1 MKIEDLL
8 GAVVQSGMSKSSNDR
23 MKNSLGG
30 GGLLDGLA
38 GMLGGASGQGAQ
50 ASSADD
56 GGLLG
61 GLAGMLGGSSNAIP
75 QAAPSGSAG
84 GGMLGGLLG
93 GILNE
98 AGRAVGGNKNLA
110 LGGLGALVG
119 SLLGGKKGLG
129 GAVGGGLMALLGAM
143 AFQALKSKPG
153 QQPKVPLGLA
163 APRTEAEHAELER
176 NSELVLK
183 AMINAAK
190 ADGRIDEGEISRI
203 LGKVQESGL
212 DSDAQDFLTAEMRK
226 PMETA
231 NLVMAAKGRPELAAE
246 LYAASLLA
254 IEVDTPAE
262 KMYLDQLAAGLGL
275 SPQVAQRIHQVVGL
289 QPA

>member
-8 GAVVQSGMSKSSNDR
+8 GAVVQSGMTKSSNDR

-30 GGLLDGLA
+30 GGLLDSLS
-38 GMLGGASGQGAQ
+38 GMLGGASGGSAQ
-50 ASSADD
+50 ASSPDD

-61 GLAGMLGGSSNAIP
+61 GLADMLGGSSKPAT
-75 QAAPSGSAG
+75 QAAPSGG
-84 GGMLGGLLG
+84 GALGGLLG

-119 SLLGGKKGLG
+119 TLLGGGKKGLG

-143 AFQALKSKPG
+143 AFQALKAKAG
-153 QQPKVPLGLA
+153 QPARVPLGLA
-163 APRTEAEHAELER
+163 RPRTPEEHAELEQ
-176 NSELVLK
+176 NQALVLRS
-183 AMINAAK
+183 MINAAK
-190 ADGRIDEGEISRI
+190 SDGRIDENEIRRI
-203 LGKVQESGL
+203 LGKVQESGA
-212 DSDAQDFLTAEMRK
+212 DSEAQDFLTAEMRK
-226 PMETA
+226 PMETGS
-231 NLVMAAKGRPELAAE
+231 LVAAAKGRPELAAQM
-246 LYAASLLA
+246 YAASLLA

-262 KMYLDQLAAGLGL
+262 KKYLEQLAAGLGL
-275 SPQVAQRIHQVVGL
+275 EPAVAQRIHQAVGL